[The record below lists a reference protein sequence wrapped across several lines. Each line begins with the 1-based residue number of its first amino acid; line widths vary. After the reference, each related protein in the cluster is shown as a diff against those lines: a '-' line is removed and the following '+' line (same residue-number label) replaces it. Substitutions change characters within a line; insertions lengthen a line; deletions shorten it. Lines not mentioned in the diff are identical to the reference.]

1 MLRQLLIS
9 FVVIVAAFAAY
20 VLFVPNARETLAGIG
35 IELPFS
41 APAEV
46 ASGPGGR
53 GGPGGPG
60 GRRGGFGGGREMV
73 VVTEPVVVGTIN
85 DSLTAIGD
93 GSATRSVT
101 VASPSSGTL
110 VDILVKPG
118 DAVAAGDLIGRLDA
132 EAETIARDR
141 ARLALQNAEASLSR
155 LRELAG
161 AANATTVQVDTAQLA
176 ASDAQLAYDNAEL
189 ALSRRTIT
197 TPIAG
202 TVGLIQVSAGNAV
215 SAQTTVTTIEDISHI
230 TVSFWVP
237 ERYATK
243 VTTGMP
249 VSASAVAL
257 PGETLE
263 GTVSAVD
270 NRVDPAS
277 RTLEVEADFANP
289 DGRLKPGMSFSV
301 ALAFSGE
308 QFPSVDPLSIQ
319 WSSDGAYLWRF
330 TDGKVEQV
338 PVKIIQRNSDGVMVD
353 ADLAAGD
360 EVVTQGV
367 QQLSDGASVRLL
379 DAPQGES

>member
-1 MLRQLLIS
+1 MLRQLLVS
-9 FVVIVAAFAAY
+9 LVVIVAAFAAY
-20 VLFVPNARETLAGIG
+20 VFLVPGSRETLAGIG
-35 IELPFS
+35 IELPFL
-41 APAEV
+41 APVEV
-46 ASGPGGR
+46 ASGPGG
-53 GGPGGPG
+53 GAPG
-60 GRRGGFGGGREMV
+60 GRGGRGGFGGGREMA
-73 VVTEPVVVGTIN
+73 VVTEPVVIGTIN

-101 VASPSSGTL
+101 VASPASGTL
-110 VDILVKPG
+110 TEILVRPG
-118 DAVAAGDLIGRLDA
+118 DAVAAGDVIGRLDS

-141 ARLALQNAEASLSR
+141 ARLALQNAEANLSR

-161 AANATTVQVDTAQLA
+161 AANATTVQVDAAQLA
-176 ASDAQLAYDNAEL
+176 ASDAQLAFDNAEL

-215 SAQTTVTTIEDISHI
+215 TAQTIVTTIEDISHI

-243 VTTGMP
+243 VATGMP
-249 VSASAVAL
+249 VTATAVAL
-257 PGETLE
+257 PGETLQ

-277 RTLEVEADFANP
+277 RTLEVEADFANT

-301 ALAFSGE
+301 ALEFSGE
-308 QFPSVDPLSIQ
+308 QFPAVDPLSIQ

-330 TDGKVEQV
+330 VDGKV
-338 PVKIIQRNSDGVMVD
+338 
-353 ADLAAGD
+353 
-360 EVVTQGV
+360 
-367 QQLSDGASVRLL
+367 
-379 DAPQGES
+379 